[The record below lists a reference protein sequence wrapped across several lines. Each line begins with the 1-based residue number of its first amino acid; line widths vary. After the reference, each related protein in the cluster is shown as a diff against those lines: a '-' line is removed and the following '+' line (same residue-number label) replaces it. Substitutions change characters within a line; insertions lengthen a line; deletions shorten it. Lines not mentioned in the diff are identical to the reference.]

1 MTDSD
6 LTPNEALVLL
16 VLMAESREVSNPE
29 LKTLGPELRAAG
41 RDKLNSLGL
50 VESNTGVRPYTHT
63 LTDRGWARAAE
74 LIGSEAPAGS
84 FSPAKALFTVL
95 AGLRRHLDRNDLR
108 VSEVF
113 LPESSAETPS
123 APADNSM
130 DVEALIARAYEDLA
144 SSPGAWVRLA
154 RLRPTLPT
162 LSREE
167 FDLAVIG
174 FQRRPGVN
182 LIPEENQKTI
192 TVEDHDAAVFLGN
205 QNNHLFSIEAR

>member
-29 LKTLGPELRAAG
+29 LKALGPELRVAG
-41 RDKLNSLGL
+41 RNKLNSLGL
-50 VESNTGVRPYTHT
+50 IESNVDVRPFTHT
-63 LTDRGWARAAE
+63 LTDRGWATAAD
-74 LIGSEAPAGS
+74 LIGSAAPAGS

-95 AGLRRHLDRNDLR
+95 AGLRRHFDRNDLR
-108 VSEVF
+108 ASEVF
-113 LPESSAETPS
+113 LPESSDPASSIPS
-123 APADNSM
+123 DAGT
-130 DVEALIARAYEDLA
+130 DVEALITHAYADLA

-154 RLRPTLPT
+154 RLRPALPD
-162 LSREE
+162 LSRDD
-167 FDLAVIG
+167 FDRALIAL
-174 FQRRPGVN
+174 QRRSGVS

-192 TVEDHDAAVFLGN
+192 TAEDREAAVFLGN